1 VPVDV
6 GGFASTCTMQTS
18 DLLLQPGQRAMA
30 LLAPSNVEGRDFILL
45 LLLCQPH
52 LYELAKIAT
61 GLATGPMLL

>member
-1 VPVDV
+1 
-6 GGFASTCTMQTS
+6 MHTS

-30 LLAPSNVEGRDFILL
+30 LLAPSSVEGRDCILL